1 MKLYPLV
8 KVILLCFV
16 IALTSCTYTTKLGD
30 KLIPDSE
37 YNALVVKAD
46 AAMQDGQWVKAADL
60 YEKAG
65 QLKPENWDL
74 KLKQAQ
80 AYQNDG
86 KLAQAF
92 NTYQIIIEAKSSV
105 NDAKDLILES
115 AKASQKKL
123 GFKNEAAVTQ
133 VEEGQAL
140 KEAVDEVPVEEALTQ
155 EVIED
160 IPPIPEQSLT
170 VDEVIQSPEQVES
183 FVASEDKLILDEVN
197 AWAEAWSAKRLGTYF
212 THYVDGFAGDMVNAK
227 AWQLSRKNKI
237 LHSKQIKVSLSEL
250 KINNL
255 ESSVEVVFKQSYE
268 SGTYQDVG
276 RKTLEM
282 IKVKGRWLIKKEL
295 FK

>member
-8 KVILLCFV
+8 KVILLCFG

-46 AAMQDGQWVKAADL
+46 AAMQDEQWVKAADL

-183 FVASEDKLILDEVN
+183 FVASEDKLILDEIN

>member
-37 YNALVVKAD
+37 YNTLVVKAD

-65 QLKPENWDL
+65 QLKPESWDL
-74 KLKQAQ
+74 KLKQAK

-92 NTYQIIIEAKSSV
+92 NTYQIIIDAKSSV
-105 NDAKDLILES
+105 NDAKDSILES

-133 VEEGQAL
+133 VEEEQAL

-170 VDEVIQSPEQVES
+170 VDEVIQSPQQVES

-197 AWAEAWSAKRLGTYF
+197 AWAEAWSAKRLGAYF

-227 AWQLSRKNKI
+227 AWQVSRKNKI

>member
-92 NTYQIIIEAKSSV
+92 NTYQIIIDAKSSV
-105 NDAKDLILES
+105 NDAKDSILES

-133 VEEGQAL
+133 VEEEQAL

>member
-92 NTYQIIIEAKSSV
+92 NAYQIIIEAKSSV

-183 FVASEDKLILDEVN
+183 FVASEDKLILDEIN